1 MYFLYLDESGD
12 FNNWKVNRNFVIAGV
27 AIHEGQIEK
36 YSHELEELQ
45 IEFFPG
51 LRIMVPFH
59 GSQIY
64 AGKEF
69 FSGIATENR
78 MELLDR
84 LYGVI
89 GNSQFPHLL
98 LFGTVLDITRAESP
112 AKDLNTVF
120 SDIMIRF
127 NSFLNRQFDV
137 KKPNKGLIVID
148 QAHEERYRE
157 LFHEFRNQGTSYG
170 SIRNIVDIPY
180 FARSKDTRML
190 QLADLVA
197 YSLFRLYQNDD
208 SAFYNKIK
216 HKFDRRDLT
225 TQIDGLKHLISIPCK
240 CEACS
245 SR

>member
-36 YSHELEELQ
+36 YSQELEALQ
-45 IEFFPG
+45 TEFFPTI
-51 LRIMVPFH
+51 RIMVPFH
-59 GSQIY
+59 GSQIM

-69 FSGIATENR
+69 FSDMTTENR
-78 MELLDR
+78 MELFDR
-84 LYGVI
+84 LYRVI

-112 AKDLNTVF
+112 TKDLGTVF
-120 SDIMIRF
+120 SDVTIRF
-127 NSFLNRQFDV
+127 NSFLTRQFDV
-137 KKPNKGLIVID
+137 NKPNKGLVVID

-157 LFHEFRNQGTSYG
+157 LFSEFKKQGTLYG

-197 YSLFRLYQNDD
+197 YSLFRLYENRD
-208 SAFYNKIK
+208 SVFYNHIK
-216 HKFDRRDLT
+216 YKFDRRDLT
-225 TQIDGLKHLISIPCK
+225 TQIDGLKHLTSVPCK
-240 CEACS
+240 CETCT